1 MEFQMIASIS
11 STKVLVT
18 GANGFIGLHT
28 TLRLLQLGY
37 DVRATVRS
45 EVHKKNVI
53 ETLSKHLDAS
63 NLEFALADL
72 LRDEGWNEAVQGC
85 RYVIHTA
92 SPYRA
97 ENPKNEDEMIIP
109 ARDGT
114 LRVLKAAQVEGVE
127 RIVMLSSVV
136 AISSGHEGENR
147 TFDENDWSDLVKT
160 HSVYS
165 KSKTLAE
172 HAAWDFFR
180 SAENKSVMEMV
191 AINPTNVFGP
201 VLDGHTHTS
210 TEWYRTIMR
219 AESPGVARMQIDLVD
234 VRDLVEVLIKALT
247 VPEAAGKRFLCN
259 GASIPLK
266 EFADILHDN
275 FSNRGFRV
283 PTRILPDFVIRF
295 MGMFMPKIKAV
306 VEQLQWEHTLST
318 EQAQL
323 VFGWQPRPYTQTIIE
338 MAESLVKFGLV

>member
-1 MEFQMIASIS
+1 MIVSIS

-37 DVRATVRS
+37 DVRATVRN

-72 LRDEGWNEAVQGC
+72 SRDEGWKEAVQGC
-85 RYVIHTA
+85 HYVIHIA
-92 SPYRA
+92 SPYLA
-97 ENPKNEDEMIIP
+97 ENPKDENEVIIP

-114 LRVLKAAQVEGVE
+114 LRVLKAAQVEGVK
-127 RIVMLSSVV
+127 RVVMLSSIV

-147 TFDENDWSDLVKT
+147 TFDENDWSDLGKT
-160 HSVYS
+160 RSVYS

-172 HAAWDFFR
+172 HAAWDFIR
-180 SAENKSVMEMV
+180 SAENKSGMEMV
-191 AINPTNVFGP
+191 AMNPTNVFGP
-201 VLDGHTHTS
+201 VLDGHYHTS
-210 TEWYRTIMR
+210 TEWYRTIMS
-219 AESPGVARMQIDLVD
+219 AESPGVAHTQIDFVD

-247 VPEAAGKRFLCN
+247 VPEAVGKRFICN
-259 GASIPLK
+259 GVSIPLK

-283 PTRILPDFVIRF
+283 PNRILPDFVIRF
-295 MGMFMPKIKAV
+295 MGMFMPKVKAV
-306 VEQLQWEHTLST
+306 ADQLQWERTFST

-323 VFGWQPRPYTQTIIE
+323 VFGWQPRPYKQTIIE
-338 MAESLVKFGLV
+338 MAESLIKFGLV

>member
-1 MEFQMIASIS
+1 MIASVS

-28 TLRLLQLGY
+28 ILRLLQLGY
-37 DVRATVRS
+37 NVRATVRN

-53 ETLSKHLDAS
+53 ETLSKCLDAS
-63 NLEFALADL
+63 HLEFALVDL
-72 LRDEGWNEAVQGC
+72 SRDEGWKDAVQSC
-85 RYVIHTA
+85 HYVIHIA
-92 SPYRA
+92 SPYLA
-97 ENPKNEDEMIIP
+97 ENPKNENEMIIP

-114 LRVLKAAQVEGVE
+114 LRVLKAAQVEGVK
-127 RIVMLSSVV
+127 RVVMLSSIV

-147 TFDENDWSDLVKT
+147 IFDENDWSDLGKT

-172 HAAWDFFR
+172 HAAWDFIR
-180 SAENKSVMEMV
+180 SAENKSGMEMV
-191 AINPTNVFGP
+191 AMNPTNVFGP
-201 VLDGHTHTS
+201 VLDGHYHTS
-210 TEWYRTIMR
+210 TEWYRTIMS
-219 AESPGVARMQIDLVD
+219 AESPGVAHTQIDFVD

-247 VPEAAGKRFLCN
+247 VPEAVGKRFICN

-266 EFADILHDN
+266 AFADILHDN

-283 PTRILPDFVIRF
+283 PNRILPDFVIRF
-295 MGMFMPKIKAV
+295 MGMFMPKVKAV
-306 VEQLQWEHTLST
+306 ADQLQWERTFST

-323 VFGWQPRPYTQTIIE
+323 VFGWQPRPYKQTIIE
-338 MAESLVKFGLV
+338 MAESLIKFGLV

>member
-1 MEFQMIASIS
+1 MIASIS
-11 STKVLVT
+11 STKILVT

-37 DVRATVRS
+37 DVRATVRN

-53 ETLSKHLDAS
+53 ETLSKHLDTG

-72 LRDEGWNEAVQGC
+72 SRDEGWKEAVQGC
-85 RYVIHTA
+85 NYVIHIA
-92 SPYRA
+92 SPYLA
-97 ENPKNEDEMIIP
+97 ETPKNENEMIIP

-114 LRVLKAAQVEGVE
+114 LRVLKAAQMEGVK
-127 RIVMLSSVV
+127 RVVMLSSIV
-136 AISSGHEGENR
+136 AISSGHKGENR
-147 TFDENDWSDLVKT
+147 AFDENDWSDLGKT

-172 HAAWDFFR
+172 HAAWDLIR
-180 SAENKSVMEMV
+180 SAENQSGMEMV
-191 AINPTNVFGP
+191 AMNPTNVFGP
-201 VLDGHTHTS
+201 VLDGHHHTS

-219 AESPGVARMQIDLVD
+219 AESPGVARTQLDFVD

-247 VPEAAGKRFLCN
+247 VPEAAGKRFICN

-275 FSNRGFRV
+275 FSNRGFSV
-283 PTRILPDFVIRF
+283 PNRILPDFVIRF
-295 MGMFMPKIKAV
+295 MGMFMPKVKAV
-306 VEQLQWEHTLST
+306 ADTLQWERTFST
-318 EQAQL
+318 QQAQL
-323 VFGWQPRPYTQTIIE
+323 VFGWKPRPYKQTIIE
-338 MAESLVKFGLV
+338 MAESLIKFGLV

>member
-1 MEFQMIASIS
+1 MIASIS
-11 STKVLVT
+11 STKILVT

-37 DVRATVRS
+37 DVRATVRN

-53 ETLSKHLDAS
+53 ETLSKHLDTS
-63 NLEFALADL
+63 QLEFALADL
-72 LRDEGWNEAVQGC
+72 SRDEGWKEAVQGC
-85 RYVIHTA
+85 NYVLHIA
-92 SPYRA
+92 SPYLA
-97 ENPKNEDEMIIP
+97 ENPKNENEMIIP

-114 LRVLKAAQVEGVE
+114 LRVLKAAQREGVK
-127 RIVMLSSVV
+127 RVVMLSSIV

-147 TFDENDWSDLVKT
+147 AFDEKDWTDLRKT

-172 HAAWDFFR
+172 QAAWDLIG
-180 SAENKSVMEMV
+180 SAENKSGMEM
-191 AINPTNVFGP
+191 ATINPTNVFGP
-201 VLDGHTHTS
+201 VLDGHHHTS

-219 AESPGVARMQIDLVD
+219 AESPGVARTQLDFVD

-247 VPEAAGKRFLCN
+247 VPEAAGKRFICN

-275 FSNRGFRV
+275 FSTRGFSV
-283 PTRILPDFVIRF
+283 PNRILPDVVIRF

-306 VEQLQWEHTLST
+306 ADTLQWERTFST
-318 EQAQL
+318 QQAQL
-323 VFGWQPRPYTQTIIE
+323 VFGWKPRPYKQTIID
-338 MAESLVKFGLV
+338 MAESLIKFGLV